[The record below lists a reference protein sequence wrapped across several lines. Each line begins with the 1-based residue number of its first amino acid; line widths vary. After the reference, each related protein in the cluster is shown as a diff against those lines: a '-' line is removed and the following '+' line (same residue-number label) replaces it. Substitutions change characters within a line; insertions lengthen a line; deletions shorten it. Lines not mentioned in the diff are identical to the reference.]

1 MALELSPPQP
11 GPVAH
16 AIEAL
21 LGEEAPEV
29 DPWWAAGIAAAL
41 GLGGDGGPAP
51 EDPRSGARV
60 VEP

>member
-1 MALELSPPQP
+1 MPLELSPPQSD
-11 GPVAH
+11 PVAR
-16 AIEAL
+16 AIEAIL
-21 LGEEAPEV
+21 AEKAPAV